1 MKILLLTF
9 FTLSI
14 SSCGKHPSD
23 LLRIGQAPLYNF
35 PLYVTSSDGSI
46 YKYNKDATQEVFA
59 SGLSDPRGLA
69 IDKYQNLYV
78 AEYGASRVVKYN
90 LSTKAATTIA
100 TSLLEPTS
108 VAVDSFGDVYVTQEG
123 PTALNIIR
131 IKDLKV
137 IQTYT
142 SSPSAIA
149 FGVNDILLV
158 GLYDAAKV
166 LWGGLPGSPNDNVLE
181 PVMITTDANG
191 RTYVAEGTATNAKV
205 YRYHQSEPSG
215 KTVVADN
222 LNGATGIAVDSV
234 GNIYI
239 AEPGASR
246 ISLVTFK
253 NEFFFWTSVN
263 QPQQMAFTPY

>member
-1 MKILLLTF
+1 MKFLLLLLIPLVLF
-9 FTLSI
+9 
-14 SSCGKHPSD
+14 SCGKHPSD

-46 YKYNKDATQEVFA
+46 YKFNKDATQEVFV
-59 SGLSDPRGLA
+59 SGLNDPRGLA

-90 LSTKAATTIA
+90 LTTKVGTTIA
-100 TSLLEPTS
+100 SSLIQPTS
-108 VAVDSFGDVYVTQEG
+108 IAVDSFGDVYVTQEG
-123 PTALNIIR
+123 AAARNIMR
-131 IKDLKV
+131 IKDLKI
-137 IQTYT
+137 IQTYAT
-142 SSPSAIA
+142 GPSAIA
-149 FGVNDILLV
+149 FGVNDIMLV
-158 GLYDAAKV
+158 GLYSAAQV
-166 LWGGLPGSPNDNVLE
+166 LWGGLASSPSDTVQE

-222 LNGATGIAVDSV
+222 LSGATGIAVDSV

-253 NEFFFWTSVN
+253 NEFFFWKSIV